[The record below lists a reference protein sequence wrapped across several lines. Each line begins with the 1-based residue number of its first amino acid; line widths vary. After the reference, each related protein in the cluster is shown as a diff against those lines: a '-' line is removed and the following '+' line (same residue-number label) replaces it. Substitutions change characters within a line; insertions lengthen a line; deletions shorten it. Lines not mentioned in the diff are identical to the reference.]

1 MENEE
6 HDKSRTQ
13 QHGFIREPPLREH
26 MVGSE
31 GSWELETHFMCAAI
45 YYQSTKISSV
55 PKHLT
60 HSTFNLIG
68 SCNKNP
74 NIQSHKATKNTYAL
88 IRYFFFQNS
97 LKVETVKELEIK
109 RDGNILHN
117 VTNHILYSLRAQVG
131 KFTAD
136 FYLVLSNRAQFLYVC
151 LI

>member
-1 MENEE
+1 
-6 HDKSRTQ
+6 
-13 QHGFIREPPLREH
+13 
-26 MVGSE
+26 MVRSE
-31 GSWELETHFMCAAI
+31 GSWELETCFVCATI

-55 PKHLT
+55 PKHPT

-68 SCNKNP
+68 SCNKNS
-74 NIQSHKATKNTYAL
+74 NVQSHKATKIHTLSYAF
-88 IRYFFFQNS
+88 FFFQNS

-109 RDGNILHN
+109 SDGNILYN

-136 FYLVLSNRAQFLYVC
+136 FYLVLSNRAQFLFVC